1 VPRFGAVLQ
10 GETPRWRLSGDDY
23 LPSFSCKAV
32 GDVLLEAAELHPG
45 CQILVSVGVRTAA
58 ARSVF
63 FNWTKR
69 TNAFRAITLDLSG
82 SACYTSSGDVNMP
95 RRSVTPKGRPRRGKD
110 RVLELARQAGVLRAR
125 DLDAEGIPREYLR
138 RLLAEGLL
146 DRRGWGIYVAAELK
160 PTPNHTL
167 AEASKRVPQGVVCLL
182 SALQFHELTTRAP
195 FEVWLAI
202 GEKARLPK
210 VKYPPLRIVR
220 FSGPA
225 LADEVEEHRI
235 EGVAVKVYSP
245 AKTVA
250 DCFKYRNKIGL
261 DVALEALRDCWK
273 KRRATMDELW
283 QAAKTCRVANV
294 MRPYLE
300 SVT

>member
-1 VPRFGAVLQ
+1 MSRQSG
-10 GETPRWRLSGDDY
+10 TP
-23 LPSFSCKAV
+23 
-32 GDVLLEAAELHPG
+32 
-45 CQILVSVGVRTAA
+45 Q
-58 ARSVF
+58 
-63 FNWTKR
+63 KR
-69 TNAFRAITLDLSG
+69 AKST
-82 SACYTSSGDVNMP
+82 
-95 RRSVTPKGRPRRGKD
+95 KD
-110 RVLELARQAGVLRAR
+110 RVLDLVRQAGVLRPR
-125 DLDAEGIPREYLR
+125 DLDAEGIPRVYLR

-146 DRRGWGIYVAAELK
+146 EHPGWGIYVAADLK
-160 PTPNHTL
+160 PTPNHGL
-167 AEASKRVPQGVVCLL
+167 AEACKRVPRGVVCLL
-182 SALQFHELTTRAP
+182 SALQFHGLTTQAP

-202 GEKARLPK
+202 DEKARLPK
-210 VKYPPLRIVR
+210 VEYPPLRVVR

-225 LADEVEEHRI
+225 LRSGIKEHRI
-235 EGVAVKVYSP
+235 EGVAVKVYAP

-300 SVT
+300 SLT

>member
-1 VPRFGAVLQ
+1 MSRQVGTPQKRPKPR
-10 GETPRWRLSGDDY
+10 
-23 LPSFSCKAV
+23 
-32 GDVLLEAAELHPG
+32 
-45 CQILVSVGVRTAA
+45 
-58 ARSVF
+58 
-63 FNWTKR
+63 N
-69 TNAFRAITLDLSG
+69 
-82 SACYTSSGDVNMP
+82 
-95 RRSVTPKGRPRRGKD
+95 D
-110 RVLELARQAGVLRAR
+110 RVLALVRQAGVLRPR

-138 RLLAEGLL
+138 RLLADGLL
-146 DRRGWGIYVAAELK
+146 DRPGRGIYVAADLK
-160 PTPNHTL
+160 PTPNHGL
-167 AEASKRVPQGVVCLL
+167 AEACKRVPHGVVCLL
-182 SALQFHELTTRAP
+182 SALQFHELTTQAP

-202 GEKARLPK
+202 DGKARLPK
-210 VKYPPLRIVR
+210 VEHPPLRVVR

-225 LADEVEEHRI
+225 LDSGIKEHRI
-235 EGVAVKVYSP
+235 EGVAVRVYTP

-300 SVT
+300 SLT

>member
-1 VPRFGAVLQ
+1 MSRQSA
-10 GETPRWRLSGDDY
+10 TP
-23 LPSFSCKAV
+23 
-32 GDVLLEAAELHPG
+32 
-45 CQILVSVGVRTAA
+45 
-58 ARSVF
+58 
-63 FNWTKR
+63 NKR
-69 TNAFRAITLDLSG
+69 
-82 SACYTSSGDVNMP
+82 P
-95 RRSVTPKGRPRRGKD
+95 TPGKD
-110 RVLELARQAGVLRAR
+110 RVLELARQAGVLRPR

-146 DRRGWGIYVAAELK
+146 DRRGRGIYVATELK

-182 SALQFHELTTRAP
+182 SALQFHEITTQAP

-210 VKYPPLRIVR
+210 VDYPPIRVVR

-225 LADEVEEHRI
+225 MEIGIKEHRI
-235 EGVAVKVYSP
+235 EGVGVKVYSP

-273 KRRATMDELW
+273 KRRATMDEFW

-300 SVT
+300 SLT